1 MAQGI
6 HTTQMQFNIIEAN
19 SHTSAQPVPLS
30 HWDWKFTLTLEQR
43 LKEDHV
49 WRHETANG
57 KVPQCVG
64 IHVLSL
70 S

>member
-19 SHTSAQPVPLS
+19 SHTGAQPVPLS

-43 LKEDHV
+43 LEEDRV
-49 WRHETANG
+49 WRCETVNG
-57 KVPQCVG
+57 KIPQHVG